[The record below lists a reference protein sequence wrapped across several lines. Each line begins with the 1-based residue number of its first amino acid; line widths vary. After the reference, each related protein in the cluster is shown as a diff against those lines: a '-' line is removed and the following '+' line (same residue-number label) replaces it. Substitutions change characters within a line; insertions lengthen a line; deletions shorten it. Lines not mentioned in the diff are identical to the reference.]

1 MRYLPRTFPFKSNI
15 TGKDRWHG
23 EPSLEAGKPGVGSHR
38 RGKCLS
44 IFLFVR
50 ESGESRKRWLTVIL
64 IKFFALELDY
74 NSKPGHKSQTKQVS
88 LRREAYDLAEE
99 RESSLERPTVFIELK
114 MMTGEWIAEPLVKK
128 FRYGTSCYLILI
140 QGANSISLL
149 TFVGLDLFED
159 LFYAFYYQRYC
170 AGFTLENLETN
181 ALLIW

>member
-50 ESGESRKRWLTVIL
+50 ESGESRKRWLAVIL

-128 FRYGTSCYLILI
+128 QHPPCSNHRTSVWRSPTHRAPPAKLHRRHSQPVNPSTSENPYCRGFQTTIARGTTPFR
-140 QGANSISLL
+140 
-149 TFVGLDLFED
+149 
-159 LFYAFYYQRYC
+159 
-170 AGFTLENLETN
+170 
-181 ALLIW
+181 

>member
-128 FRYGTSCYLILI
+128 SFAVQVWDELLL
-140 QGANSISLL
+140 NSDSRRQFYFFAYVCWTRSL
-149 TFVGLDLFED
+149 
-159 LFYAFYYQRYC
+159 
-170 AGFTLENLETN
+170 
-181 ALLIW
+181 